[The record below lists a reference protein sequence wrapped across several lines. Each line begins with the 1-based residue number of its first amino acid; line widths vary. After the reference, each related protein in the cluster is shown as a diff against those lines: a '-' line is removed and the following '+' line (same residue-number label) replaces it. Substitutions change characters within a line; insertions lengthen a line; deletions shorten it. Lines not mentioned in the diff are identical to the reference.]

1 MFGKVK
7 KWLGIEGVKISL
19 IIPEEVRLDSKEVEG
34 NIKLESMHTQTVT
47 RITIS
52 LFEKYTRGRFKQKL
66 TDVYKMGEIELTDL
80 IEVPAHEP
88 VFIDFVLPFEHA
100 KSEMDELAQKNIVLK
115 KMVGT
120 AKFLKNVKS
129 EFYIQAEAEVTG
141 TALSPFDKQPVNM
154 AS

>member
-19 IIPEEVRLDSKEVEG
+19 LIPQEIYINSKELEG

-47 RITIS
+47 KITIS

-66 TDVYKMGEIELTDL
+66 TDVYKMGEIELTDS
-80 IEVPAHEP
+80 IVVPAHEP

-100 KSEMDELAQKNIVLK
+100 KSEMDELADKNIVLK

-120 AKFLKNVKS
+120 AKLLKNVKS
-129 EFYIQAEAEVTG
+129 EFYIQAEAEVSG
-141 TALSPFDKQPVNM
+141 TALSPFEKLTVKM
-154 AS
+154 KG